1 MLFLGVKKECL
12 KLEDI
17 NQREKF
23 PKWQLEEKWT
33 PVPIEVLHKV
43 YNKKQRVGQEEE
55 REMGYFH
62 LS

>member
-1 MLFLGVKKECL
+1 MLFLGVKKECP

-43 YNKKQRVGQEEE
+43 YNKKQRVGQEV
-55 REMGYFH
+55 
-62 LS
+62 